1 MWTDDRA
8 VWGETV
14 IQSSICIDCQL
25 VMRERYLTLQI
36 NGATLVCIVQIIIVY
51 TSHWQ
56 RELPAD
62 KVMLWWEI
70 WTGQDDRHN

>member
-14 IQSSICIDCQL
+14 IQSSICIYCQL

-36 NGATLVCIVQIIIVY
+36 NGPTLVCIAQATIVY
-51 TSHWQ
+51 ASHWQ
-56 RELPAD
+56 RELPAG
-62 KVMLWWEI
+62 M
-70 WTGQDDRHN
+70 